1 MYKVIKKEEERE
13 LGSYQNRNE
22 KQRRKKRKKKKKN
35 VHLEDL
41 AVGKMEES
49 NSKMQSWA
57 PCLSLLTQIY
67 MKSSV
72 SKTANFA
79 IHSVKSLQI

>member
-22 KQRRKKRKKKKKN
+22 KQRRKKRKKKKN